1 MRAQGKRWVLVA
13 DQDAGSRALVS
24 RLVGHIGLAAT
35 AASSGAE
42 ALEAISDDMPALVV
56 IDVEL
61 ERPSAYQLCREL
73 REQFGEM
80 LPIVFISETRTSSND
95 EIAGLLLGADDYF
108 GKPLEADRFLARVRR
123 LVARSPAAADR
134 SPLTPREREVLGL
147 LVEGRRPSEIADLL
161 CITRKTAST
170 HIDHIMAKLGA
181 HTQAQAIAFAVR
193 DNIAFGS
200 R

>member
-1 MRAQGKRWVLVA
+1 
-13 DQDAGSRALVS
+13 
-24 RLVGHIGLAAT
+24 
-35 AASSGAE
+35 
-42 ALEAISDDMPALVV
+42 MP
-56 IDVEL
+56 DH
-61 ERPSAYQLCREL
+61 ER
-73 REQFGEM
+73 
-80 LPIVFISETRTSSND
+80 
-95 EIAGLLLGADDYF
+95 
-108 GKPLEADRFLARVRR
+108 
-123 LVARSPAAADR
+123 
-134 SPLTPREREVLGL
+134 PLTPREREVLGL